1 MYEYT
6 KETLIKIK
14 EERIEGIYYWEP
26 LLIPGKNIC
35 WASKA
40 AQKYIHEEGKSTRNE
55 WANAYLIMKDKPYHL
70 LISLISKHIR
80 RINKI

>member
-26 LLIPGKNIC
+26 LWIPGKNIC
-35 WASKA
+35 WASKT
-40 AQKYIHEEGKSTRNE
+40 AQKISTKKENQLVI
-55 WANAYLIMKDKPYHL
+55 NGQMLI
-70 LISLISKHIR
+70 
-80 RINKI
+80 